1 MLTIPRTL
9 AEPLDKVFG
18 WALLLTST
26 SRSPLPP
33 LEFAGGPRGVQIRC
47 PTREATAEF
56 RLDGGQVPET
66 ILAPWDLLVDT
77 ADTADT
83 GRKRMVELRRE
94 NGRVLAAWHRGRV
107 PRVVPYDTPAA
118 IEDAWPD
125 RPEQLTE
132 NPAELLRALA
142 DAAATT
148 TPGPSRYAL
157 RCLQLDGTEGRIVA
171 TDGRQLLVESGFA
184 FPWEGRLLIPAS
196 RVFGSAELQADGPV
210 RVGTTDDR
218 FWLET
223 GRWTF
228 SWRLDRDGCFPD
240 VERLL
245 PDPAAAVARLEL
257 AASDLALLAEHLPR
271 LPGDAL
277 PHAPVTLDIDGTAA
291 VRAQGRGHL
300 PEPQA
305 AAGVELVLSG
315 ARRSGEPIHLH
326 P

>member
-83 GRKRMVELRRE
+83 ADTGRERMVELRRE
-94 NGRVLAAWHRGRV
+94 NGRVLAAWQNRRV
-107 PRVVPYDTPAA
+107 PRGVPYDTTAA

-132 NPAELLRALA
+132 NPAELLR
-142 DAAATT
+142 
-148 TPGPSRYAL
+148 
-157 RCLQLDGTEGRIVA
+157 
-171 TDGRQLLVESGFA
+171 
-184 FPWEGRLLIPAS
+184 
-196 RVFGSAELQADGPV
+196 
-210 RVGTTDDR
+210 
-218 FWLET
+218 
-223 GRWTF
+223 
-228 SWRLDRDGCFPD
+228 
-240 VERLL
+240 LL

-257 AASDLALLAEHLPR
+257 AAFDLALLAEHLPR

-291 VRAQGRGHL
+291 VRTQGRGRS
-300 PEPQA
+300 PKPQP
-305 AAGVELVLSG
+305 AAGMELVLSG